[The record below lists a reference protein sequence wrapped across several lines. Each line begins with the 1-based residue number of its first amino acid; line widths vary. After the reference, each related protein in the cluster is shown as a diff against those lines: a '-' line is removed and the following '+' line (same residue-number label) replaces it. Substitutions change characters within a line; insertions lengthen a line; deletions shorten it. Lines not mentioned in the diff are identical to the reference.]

1 VRKEMSR
8 RYSWLASVCA
18 FVAVAAAQQTASV
31 FVTVA
36 ESQSRA
42 QASAIEARLNAAG
55 YQAQTVVSTTQAD
68 VASVHVG
75 PFNSSADAESTA
87 AKFRAAGYAA
97 AHVGG
102 ASPATSKAA
111 SNDLEAKAMARLGTT
126 SRPGVKASDLEAQ
139 ARAKVGGPT
148 APAANG
154 TALEAQALSN
164 IGGAPPPEATGKEL
178 ESVSVIQLQTNEE
191 ESAMRAEEARERARV
206 EAEERQANSGSTAL
220 AILGVLSAGLG
231 QISNQMA
238 VDNAAQAARN
248 AQAQAQ
254 VQAQVAAN
262 NARRAQMAEQA
273 RQANLRS
280 QQQMQEKIAA
290 DRRAEALR
298 EQQEKAKA
306 DRIAAQQEADNL
318 ARDKAQR
325 AQQAAA
331 SNSGDT
337 AFLNRLKASGH
348 APANAVVVLLPSGQL
363 IVHEGSAN
371 GPVVDTGGPPR
382 YTPSTPVV
390 ATIAPVGG
398 GSNSSGSGSGSSVT
412 GGANGTSQPGR
423 TGTGTCRG
431 ACVGI
436 PPPSTTPGYTNAPI
450 QNSSAPARS
459 GGAGPVNQPR
469 PVSVAANGS
478 AGKATGACSPGP
490 GNSYCQPRQDN
501 SAAAA
506 GNSGPLWSSLLP
518 PAQPPGSV
526 SVLANG
532 QPPGPPLTTAQL
544 TDLQGQ
550 LSFKPV
556 AVQLPEGKWGSVD
569 LVQTLPNG
577 VEQSLMHMMTKWVQ
591 GPNRIATFAVSV
603 TNYSSCLGYPYAVY
617 APDGGVDDKTWV
629 GGVDLITYES
639 WWPLSILEGGKS
651 EQFGGTA
658 WLDPRLGNVLMF
670 RPQMASSYLGMC
682 TAQ

>member
-1 VRKEMSR
+1 MSR
-8 RYSWLASVCA
+8 HYSWLASVCA

-55 YQAQTVVSTTQAD
+55 YQAHAIVSVTQAD
-68 VASVHVG
+68 VASVQVG

-97 AHVGG
+97 AHVGA
-102 ASPATSKAA
+102 ASPATSNAA

-164 IGGAPPPEATGKEL
+164 IGGAPPPEVTGKEL

-238 VDNAAQAARN
+238 VDNAAQTARN

-382 YTPSTPVV
+382 YAPSTPVV
-390 ATIAPVGG
+390 ATIAPSAPGRSSGG
-398 GSNSSGSGSGSSVT
+398 STTQTTTTITGSNSGIRCIAGAAQAVCGDSTSTVT
-412 GGANGTSQPGR
+412 STSQSYGNFAPQSSSISASPSR
-423 TGTGTCRG
+423 NT
-431 ACVGI
+431 
-436 PPPSTTPGYTNAPI
+436 PPPPVRRQTAPVPAPTNVAALTMP
-450 QNSSAPARS
+450 SPP
-459 GGAGPVNQPR
+459 AGPTVNSLLLNLPSPSQPA
-469 PVSVAANGS
+469 P
-478 AGKATGACSPGP
+478 
-490 GNSYCQPRQDN
+490 
-501 SAAAA
+501 
-506 GNSGPLWSSLLP
+506 SGPL
-518 PAQPPGSV
+518 PPGSF
-526 SVLANG
+526 SLLA
-532 QPPGPPLTTAQL
+532 PIPYPLTGRNDRPLFGTEEQEL
-544 TDLQGQ
+544 DGE
-550 LSFKPV
+550 LSYEPK
-556 AVQLPEGKWGSVD
+556 AVRVPEGVPGRVS
-569 LVQTLPNG
+569 LIRTMPNG
-577 VEQSLMHMMTKWVQ
+577 AKERLMEVTTVWQQ
-591 GPNRIATFAVSV
+591 GPNHTATFAVTV
-603 TNYSSCLGYPYAVY
+603 VNYSSCTASSYAEY

-629 GGVDLITYES
+629 GGVDMISYLG
-639 WWPLSILEGGKS
+639 WKPLSLLEPGES
-651 EQFGGTA
+651 QHFGGTTT
-658 WLDPRLGNVLMF
+658 LDPRLGNVLMF
-670 RPQMASSYLGMC
+670 RPKLNGATLNQCRTQA
-682 TAQ
+682 